1 MSDST
6 DSVTETTSV
15 SWFRRILQSVA
26 GVLVGIV
33 LVFIVIGVL
42 FWNEGRA
49 VVTAQSLGEGQSA
62 VVGIDPGTV
71 QPGNEGKLVHAQGEA
86 VVADPLVD
94 PLLGVEAAGIRLQRQ
109 VEMVQW
115 KESSKS
121 ETRTKLGGGEETV
134 TTYTYARD
142 WADGPVDSSDF
153 HAPAG
158 HENPEMPVA
167 SDSIQA
173 PSASFGGFT
182 LGEEVLL
189 QVSGDEPVALTAEA
203 RERVE
208 SALAGL
214 GRPVTV
220 ALGRIFVGDNANAPA
235 LGDLRISYTRVPAG
249 PLSLIARQ
257 SGDGFTAFQTEA
269 GDALL
274 LVDTGL
280 VSSDKMFA
288 DAQSTNVVITWIVRL
303 VGLVVLFIGFALVTR
318 PVSVVASVIPILG
331 DLVGLGTGLVAFVAA
346 TVTGGVTIA
355 IAWFFYRPLLALLIL
370 AVTAAIV
377 GGVVALRRRRSVAGG
392 AAPSGASAA

>member
-1 MSDST
+1 MSNST
-6 DSVTETTSV
+6 DSVTEVTSV
-15 SWFRRILQSVA
+15 SWFRRIFQSVA

-33 LVFIVIGVL
+33 LVLIVIGVL

-49 VVTAQSLGEGQSA
+49 VVTAQSLSEGQST
-62 VVGIDPGTV
+62 VVSIDPATV
-71 QPGNEGKLVHAQGEA
+71 QAANEGKLVYAQGDA

-109 VEMVQW
+109 VEMFQW

-142 WADGPVDSSDF
+142 WAEGPIDSSEF

-158 HENPEMPVA
+158 HENPEMPLG

-173 PSASFGGFT
+173 PAAAFGGFT
-182 LGEEVLL
+182 LGDEVLS
-189 QVSGDEPVALTAEA
+189 QVSGDEPVALSADAGEQIEA
-203 RERVE
+203 
-208 SALAGL
+208 ALAET

-220 ALGRIFVGDNANAPA
+220 ALGRIFVGENANAPA
-235 LGDLRISYTRVPAG
+235 LGDLRISYTKVPAG
-249 PLSLIARQ
+249 PLSLIAQQ
-257 SGDGFTAFQTEA
+257 SGDSFTAYQTQA
-269 GDALL
+269 GDRLL
-274 LVDTGL
+274 LVDSGA
-280 VSSDKMFA
+280 VSLDKMFA
-288 DAQSTNVVITWIVRL
+288 DAQSANVVITWIVRL
-303 VGLVVLFIGFALVTR
+303 VGLVLLFIGFALVTK
-318 PVSVVASVIPILG
+318 PISVVASVVPLLG
-331 DLVGLGTGLVAFVAA
+331 DLVGLGTGLIAFVAA

-377 GGVVALRRRRSVAGG
+377 FGIVALRRRRLAAG
-392 AAPSGASAA
+392 ALPSGARPA